1 MASTTRRIWLEICL
15 TTKSLVG
22 SLKKDKNYRR
32 YASSVERALS
42 LFDNALQE
50 WADYISFL
58 SRLLKA
64 SFCGR
69 SAHLLD
75 IDIFQ
80 ALQTHPP
87 DQHVVPH
94 KLLVSKRLAQCLNP
108 SLPSGVHQKALE
120 VYTYI
125 FGLIKV

>member
-1 MASTTRRIWLEICL
+1 VEFLSHGILANT
-15 TTKSLVG
+15 G
-22 SLKKDKNYRR
+22 SLKKDKSYRR

-58 SRLLKA
+58 SRLLKVSA
-64 SFCGR
+64 SGR
-69 SAHLLD
+69 SQDDMYLTSS
-75 IDIFQ
+75 Q

-87 DQHVVPH
+87 DQPVVPH
-94 KLLVSKRLAQCLNP
+94 KVLVSKRLAQCLNP

-125 FGLIKV
+125 FGLIKVI